1 MPKPEFAADKLME
14 TASRRRETV
23 SALLRADVA
32 ERDDEVI
39 GSVLVDKSTAE
50 WLCESERGRWRTEMA
65 DHRNDALAWTVFA
78 LVPATGVAGAVLAL
92 AWFTT
97 AGAVITALAALA
109 LFISILGFA
118 LRMAGADI
126 RALASLRRR
135 GHSEISSHILE
146 IFGGSVWMLGRKGL
160 YFTCKPTPRKDEDRK
175 VNCIPYSALGTPRLS
190 HFPGSTI
197 LELMSRDGWFVAQLV
212 FDGDDRSKAQDAAMA
227 ICRCLEGPHPPS
239 PRKRKRPPAKPGS
252 SDPGFSLPATSV

>member
-50 WLCESERGRWRTEMA
+50 WLCESERGRWRGDNRPRRSRA
-65 DHRNDALAWTVFA
+65 LHRH
-78 LVPATGVAGAVLAL
+78 PR
-92 AWFTT
+92 
-97 AGAVITALAALA
+97 
-109 LFISILGFA
+109 
-118 LRMAGADI
+118 LRPTDGRADI

-146 IFGGSVWMLGRKGL
+146 IFGGSVWMLGRNGL

-212 FDGDDRSKAQDAAMA
+212 FDGVDRSKAQDAAMA
-227 ICRCLEGPHPPS
+227 ICRCLEGPHPPG